1 MLSISRNGRK
11 LSIKDL
17 LDTMDVPESRKDVS
31 EFANIRWLLRN
42 VGVGNADKPQF
53 NELIKQLKNLHK
65 NFIEEN

>member
-1 MLSISRNGRK
+1 
-11 LSIKDL
+11 
-17 LDTMDVPESRKDVS
+17 MDVPESRKDVS

-53 NELIKQLKNLHK
+53 NELIKQLKNLHQ